1 MLESLLGFKDTERCG
16 VAASSVSLAA
26 TVAAVGWS
34 SCDNTGP
41 ALSLALVSRTAERP
55 LVTPGGLLLLPRGI
69 LLLSH
74 QQWVDLVWCQP
85 SLLVAAEVRVGAL
98 KQQHRVPP
106 PSLIWEA
113 KNPGPTST
121 ICFPPLGYCLLW
133 REVRPWSGC
142 PLSGPPHVGLAES
155 PCLCCGALGDAIC
168 PSGHERDPD
177 EEELWKTQ
185 GCVVRGA
192 EEGALP

>member
-1 MLESLLGFKDTERCG
+1 MLQEDFCFCPGAFCSFPTSSGLILCG
-16 VAASSVSLAA
+16 AFFHS
-26 TVAAVGWS
+26 
-34 SCDNTGP
+34 
-41 ALSLALVSRTAERP
+41 
-55 LVTPGGLLLLPRGI
+55 
-69 LLLSH
+69 
-74 QQWVDLVWCQP
+74 QP
-85 SLLVAAEVRVGAL
+85 SLLMAAEVRVGAL
-98 KQQHRVPP
+98 KQQHRVLP

-142 PLSGPPHVGLAES
+142 PLSGLPHMGLTES
-155 PCLCCGALGDAIC
+155 PYLCCGALGDAIC

-192 EEGALP
+192 EEGILP